1 MQAIGYAEQALGL
14 IKTSGQAALLNTQSE
29 LEQLIDI
36 LHKPEGTTWCL
47 SVVYT
52 YILVYVY
59 WWSPNYI
66 HQYY

>member
-36 LHKPEGTTWCL
+36 LHKPEGTT
-47 SVVYT
+47 
-52 YILVYVY
+52 
-59 WWSPNYI
+59 
-66 HQYY
+66 